1 MKYFRKSKEP
11 FGRSYN
17 GMDLTPSCLNRF
29 QKTIKILPANF
40 AFKSSVRV
48 ITSVRE
54 SVLEMNVDNRSS
66 D

>member
-40 AFKSSVRV
+40 AFKSSV
-48 ITSVRE
+48 ITLVRE